1 MTQPRPHCAPTLRAP
16 TFNDLTESLRSG
28 LKDFSTAPGLGLF
41 FASFFVLAGLL
52 MAGITVLTGTTY
64 WLILAVMGY
73 PLVGSLAALGFYET
87 SKRLQE
93 DDDVSF
99 AAITRSVWSQR
110 GGQLPWLAAI
120 IVVVFLFWFF
130 LGHMIFALFL
140 GLSPMTNVLS
150 TLDVFLSPNGL
161 MMLGFGT
168 AVGSVF
174 AMIVFAMSVLGMPML
189 LDRDV
194 DFVTAIITS
203 IGAVVG
209 KPQVY
214 LIWGISV
221 AVITLIAMLP
231 FFLGLFVAMPIL
243 GHASWHLYQRV
254 TTAEAAAVQNPA

>member
-1 MTQPRPHCAPTLRAP
+1 MTQTRPHGAPTLRTP
-16 TFNDLTESLRSG
+16 TSEDIVVSLRQG
-28 LKDFSTAPGLGLF
+28 LKDFSAAPGIAIF
-41 FASFFVLAGLL
+41 FASFFVVAGLL
-52 MAGITVLTGTTY
+52 MAAVTILTGTTY

-87 SKRLQE
+87 SRRLQNDE
-93 DDDVSF
+93 AVTF
-99 AAITRSVWSQR
+99 NAITTAVWAQR

-150 TLDVFLSPNGL
+150 TLDVFFSPNGL

-174 AMIVFAMSVLGMPML
+174 AIIVFAMSVLGMPML

-194 DFVTAIITS
+194 DFVTAMITS
-203 IGAVVG
+203 IGAVVA

-214 LIWGISV
+214 LVWGICV
-221 AVITLIAMLP
+221 AIATLIAMLP
-231 FFLGLFVAMPIL
+231 FFLGLFVVMPIL

-254 TTAEAAAVQNPA
+254 TSAEPLSEGNLA

>member
-1 MTQPRPHCAPTLRAP
+1 MTHARIHGAPELRTP
-16 TFNDLTESLRSG
+16 TFHDLTESLRHG
-28 LKDFSTAPGLGLF
+28 LRDFSAAPGVALF

-87 SKRLQE
+87 SRRLDADE
-93 DDDVSF
+93 PVSF
-99 AAITRSVWSQR
+99 SAITRTVWAQR

-150 TLDVFLSPNGL
+150 TLDVFLSANGL

-174 AMIVFAMSVLGMPML
+174 AMVVFAMSVIGMPML

-203 IGAVVG
+203 IGAVVT

-214 LIWGISV
+214 LVWGVFV
-221 AVITLIAMLP
+221 AVVTLIAMLP
-231 FFLGLFVAMPIL
+231 FFLGLFVMMPIL
-243 GHASWHLYQRV
+243 GHASWHLYKRV
-254 TTAEAAAVQNPA
+254 TAADEVTAKSPA